1 MQHLVSHHKIGFF
14 ERLQFSLF
22 ALISVSI
29 LLGSCIGGIASMFV
43 FMNGAPFWQFVLGLS
58 ISMANLIASIA
69 QAPTRWVF
77 YIFITSL
84 LVNSILVV
92 VNL

>member
-1 MQHLVSHHKIGFF
+1 
-14 ERLQFSLF
+14 
-22 ALISVSI
+22 
-29 LLGSCIGGIASMFV
+29 MFV